1 MISTLVFQIKN
12 SNKILYDKETKKE
25 RPKSYILKPLKLNNG
40 KETPYFFLLVNLSPV
55 PELKHKAARV
65 QVIPNN
71 LEFYCKHPIKNGNKL
86 IQFFVFEDNCLNDW

>member
-1 MISTLVFQIKN
+1 M
-12 SNKILYDKETKKE
+12 
-25 RPKSYILKPLKLNNG
+25 
-40 KETPYFFLLVNLSPV
+40 ETPFFLIVNLSSV

-86 IQFFVFEDNCLNDW
+86 IQFLSLKIIAYNDW